1 MQAKRERK
9 RAASEGN
16 ARPRGEPAR
25 EPAPVVDYVLV
36 RHVAKDR
43 RAFVVALADLVLAD
57 LLRHPLHDPDPS
69 E

>member
-9 RAASEGN
+9 RAASDHEATPPGQ
-16 ARPRGEPAR
+16 
-25 EPAPVVDYVLV
+25 PAPVMDYVVV

-43 RAFVVALADLVLAD
+43 RPFVVALADLVLAD
-57 LLRHPLHDPDPS
+57 LLRHPLHDPDSS